1 MKISAW
7 MLAALLTLA
16 GCAQVGERIE
26 LDRREL
32 IEDVRERTGENL
44 APTRKEIENAR
55 VLLESPL
62 DMEAAVR
69 VALALDP
76 GLRARIAELGLA
88 SAQRE
93 SATRVSNPIA
103 QLSLVFFGGA
113 TELEGSFTQSLLDL
127 ITLSARREGAA
138 ARFDAARAR
147 AAHDVVRAIHDVR
160 RAWIDARIAERRLAL
175 FREAHAAEE
184 AADDLAEALFATGN
198 WTPAARSASA
208 ASEARSRVALEEAQ
222 ERHDAARERLAVR
235 LGLAEGLGERTLA
248 DGVDAL
254 TPSLA
259 SFAMPSVSESEA
271 RAFEASLEL
280 AQSRST
286 VAELAAR
293 AGVAGRSALMGDAS
307 AGIAVRRDDG
317 RSAVGPTLSL
327 PIPLLDDGSPAHAAA
342 AQALEAAIARHDA
355 LAIEVLA
362 DARALR
368 ARLETVLRRADAAR
382 NELVPSAREHV
393 AAVLT
398 QFNAMQVGVFD
409 VLEAR
414 REEFEA
420 SDAALDALHEAWM
433 ARVDFDERLAGAGT
447 AGERDGSAY

>member
-7 MLAALLTLA
+7 TLAALLTLA

-26 LDRREL
+26 LDRRAL
-32 IEDVRERTGENL
+32 VEDVRERTGENL
-44 APTRKEIENAR
+44 APTAKEIESAR
-55 VLLESPL
+55 ALLESPL

-76 GLRARIAELGLA
+76 GLRERIAELGLA
-88 SAQRE
+88 SAQRV
-93 SATRVSNPIA
+93 SATRVSNPLA
-103 QLSLVFFGGA
+103 QMSLVFFDGA

-127 ITLSARREGAA
+127 ITLSARREAAA
-138 ARFDAARAR
+138 ARFDAERSR
-147 AAHDVVRAIHDVR
+147 TAHDVVRAIHDVR
-160 RAWIDARIAERRLAL
+160 RAWVDARIAQSRLAL
-175 FREAHAAEE
+175 AREANAAEE
-184 AADDLAEALFATGN
+184 AADDLAEALFAAGN

-208 ASEARSRVALEEAQ
+208 ASAARSRIELEEAQ
-222 ERHDAARERLAVR
+222 EQHDAARERLAVR
-235 LGLAEGLGERTLA
+235 LGLAEGLGERALA
-248 DGVDAL
+248 DDVDAL
-254 TPSLA
+254 TPSFA
-259 SFAMPSVSESEA
+259 SFALPSVGESEA

-280 AQSRST
+280 AESRSM

-293 AGVAGRSALMGDAS
+293 AGVAGWDALMQNAS
-307 AGIAVRRDDG
+307 AGVAVRRDDG
-317 RSAVGPTLSL
+317 RSAVGPTISL
-327 PIPLLDDGSPAHAAA
+327 PIPLLDDGSPARAAA

-368 ARLETVLRRADAAR
+368 ARLETSLRRAAAAR

-398 QFNAMQVGVFD
+398 QFNAMQIGVFD

-414 REEFEA
+414 REEFDA
-420 SDAALDALHEAWM
+420 SHAELDALHDAWT

-447 AGERDGSAY
+447 ADERDGSAF